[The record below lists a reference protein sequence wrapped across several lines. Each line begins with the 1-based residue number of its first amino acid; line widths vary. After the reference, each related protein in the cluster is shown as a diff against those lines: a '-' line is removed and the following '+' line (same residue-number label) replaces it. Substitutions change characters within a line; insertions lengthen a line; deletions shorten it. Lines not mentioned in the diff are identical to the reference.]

1 MNTEFTA
8 LTEQH
13 ISELVRR
20 FYQRASANE
29 NLSGIFEAVITDWDA
44 HHRVVENFWSHALL
58 NTDRYQG
65 SPYPQH
71 TRLPL
76 RLEHF
81 DIWLGLFRDTVREV
95 LPTEAAD
102 RAIARAEL
110 MAESFKIG
118 IIHKY
123 SDLTKPSLAKPTV

>member
-1 MNTEFTA
+1 MNVEKTS

-13 ISELVRR
+13 ISELVRL
-20 FYQRASANE
+20 FYQRASADE
-29 NLSGIFEAVITDWDA
+29 NLSAIFEAVITDWDA

-81 DIWLGLFRDTVREV
+81 DSWLGLFRDTAREV

-118 IIHKY
+118 LIHKY
-123 SDLTKPSLAKPTV
+123 IDLTRLSLAKPAV